1 MKYNNIR
8 QNSSKERMSRMNV
21 KKVLLKTITLSSLV
35 VLGSGGI
42 VSAAETA
49 ENAEASPNTESTPLQ
64 GSLGLSENGGFNP
77 NPPSELNKRTEIGD
91 SYFGIAYIP
100 DTFDFGTVKLNDDI
114 KTQTIKALKDNHKDE
129 RQTNGEK
136 TFNVGV
142 KDKRRETTSEWTLFA
157 KLENGVGQTNEGMR
171 LNMPMSSDNAVR
183 RNINDGTED
192 FQPSQLTE
200 QLKKEGHNEVTG
212 QKNLTITM
220 TDTPVM
226 YTVKDQF
233 INGVYDLDLGDVT
246 ISIPDASKVA
256 AQTLDTK
263 VVWTLSNT
271 PTQNDQLLESVK
283 RLFTADSK
291 YTNLKSSV
299 TSQEL
304 TDVENEILALGNS
317 TQKAYNLQ
325 HFNKYAKGHLIHWD
339 FKKSA
344 NAHLA
349 SLKLITNYDDTQAGL
364 YLCDFF
370 NVRTATT
377 EDSSYVTVKLER
389 DGRTVFNEGIDKS
402 GSSRSIRQIEVKP
415 GDILTITHQEGVSD
429 NGKVSVYPGN
439 LKNGYIGDNGNT
451 LKYKVTD
458 AFRLVPAK

>member
-1 MKYNNIR
+1 
-8 QNSSKERMSRMNV
+8 MNV

-42 VSAAETA
+42 VSAAET
-49 ENAEASPNTESTPLQ
+49 ENTEASPKTESTPLQ

-129 RQTNGEK
+129 RQTNEEK

-233 INGVYDLDLGDVT
+233 INGVYDLDLGDIT

-271 PTQNDQLLESVK
+271 PTQNDQLIQNLK
-283 RLFTADSK
+283 GLFTADSN
-291 YTNLKSSV
+291 YTNLKADV
-299 TSQEL
+299 TSQGL
-304 TDVENEILALGNS
+304 TDVEKEILS
-317 TQKAYNLQ
+317 IEDETKKIYNLQ

-339 FKKSA
+339 FKKNA

-364 YLCDFF
+364 FLCDFF

-377 EDSSYVTVKLER
+377 EESSYVTVKLQRGEEC
-389 DGRTVFNEGIDKS
+389 VFNEGIDKS
-402 GSSRSIRQIEVKP
+402 GSSRSIRKIEVKP

-439 LKNGYIGDNGNT
+439 LKNGYIDDNGKT

>member
-1 MKYNNIR
+1 M
-8 QNSSKERMSRMNV
+8 
-21 KKVLLKTITLSSLV
+21 LLKTITLSSLV
-35 VLGSGGI
+35 VLGSGGL
-42 VSAAETA
+42 VSAAETT
-49 ENAEASPNTESTPLQ
+49 EASPNTESTPLQ

-100 DTFDFGTVKLNDDI
+100 DTFDFGTVKLNDDT

-142 KDKRRETTSEWTLFA
+142 KDKRRETTNEWTLFA
-157 KLENGVGQTNEGMR
+157 KLQSGIGQTNEGMR
-171 LNMPMSSDNAVR
+171 LKIPVSSENTVR

-192 FQPSQLTE
+192 FQPDQLTE

-212 QKNLTITM
+212 QKNLTISLA
-220 TDTPVM
+220 DTPVM

-271 PTQNDQLLESVK
+271 PTQNDQLLENVK
-283 RLFTADSK
+283 GLFAADSN
-291 YTNLKSSV
+291 YTNLRSDVS
-299 TSQEL
+299 SQEL
-304 TDVENEILALGNS
+304 TDVEKEILRLEDEA
-317 TQKAYNLQ
+317 QKKYNLR

-339 FKKSA
+339 FKRQA
-344 NAHLA
+344 NNHLA

-364 YLCDFF
+364 FLCDFF

-389 DGRTVFNEGIDKS
+389 NGEVVFNAGIDKS
-402 GSSRSIRQIEVKP
+402 GSSRSISQIEVKP
-415 GDILTITHQEGVSD
+415 GDILTITHQDGVSD
-429 NGKVSVYPGN
+429 NGKVSVYPGD
-439 LKNGYIGDNGNT
+439 LKKGYIDDEGKT
-451 LKYKVTD
+451 LKYKVTN
-458 AFRLVPAK
+458 AFKLVPAE